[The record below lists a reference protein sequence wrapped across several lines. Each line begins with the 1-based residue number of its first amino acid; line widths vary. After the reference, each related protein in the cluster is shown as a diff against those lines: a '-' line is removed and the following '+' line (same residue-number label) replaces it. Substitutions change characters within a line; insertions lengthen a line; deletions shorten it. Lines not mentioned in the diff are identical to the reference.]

1 MRTLLAALVL
11 LLPVPALACDNAEA
25 LLKQA
30 YPEAVAD
37 RSGLTVKGGAYAQRI
52 DPEAVACKAWPYR
65 PELTLL
71 AVPLREAA
79 PPVEGEARGD
89 VEIIVADTATG
100 KPLARRREEGMA
112 FEDAIQFRGVAL
124 DTARYDVRNGQ
135 RAFGLRTRQSGSSQL
150 NPFSEQA
157 LWLYTYEGG
166 RIRRVLDGLVT
177 ERLNGEYDG
186 DCAGAATTVTRTA
199 TIGGAGAGGYRDL
212 VIDQAESTETTTKA
226 EDDCKSSVVAGK
238 GRQVRLVFDGRHYVA
253 AKAAKGEED
262 GPFSIIEVKGAE

>member
-1 MRTLLAALVL
+1 MRTLLAALVF

-30 YPEAVAD
+30 YPDAVAD
-37 RSGLTVKGGAYAQRI
+37 RSGLTVKGGAYARRI
-52 DPEAVACKAWPYR
+52 DPAAVACKAWPYR

-71 AVPLREAA
+71 AVPLREAD

-89 VEIIVADTATG
+89 VEVIVADTATG

-112 FEDAIQFRGVAL
+112 FEDAIQFRDVAL
-124 DTARYDVRNGQ
+124 DTARYDIRNGE
-135 RAFGLRTRQSGSSQL
+135 RAFGLRTRQVGSSQV

-157 LWLYTYEGG
+157 LWLYLYDGG

-186 DCAGAATTVTRTA
+186 NCAGAATTVTRA
-199 TIGGAGAGGYRDL
+199 VTIGGAGGGYRDL
-212 VIDQAESTETTTKA
+212 VVDQAESTETTKEA
-226 EDDCKSSVVAGK
+226 DDDCKSSVAAGK
-238 GRQVRLVFDGRHYVA
+238 GKQFRLVFDGKHYVA
-253 AKAAKGEED
+253 AKAAKDEED
-262 GPFSIIEVKGAE
+262 GPFSIIEVTGAE